1 MQAAWHQ
8 VGPGKDV
15 RSHASPLGPWTTAA
29 RGRGAQ
35 VGVSKWGLLK
45 AGVWGRRAHG
55 VLHAPGGGT
64 VPSRPG
70 DLLPP
75 SKSPSRPQ
83 ALLGVRVSGLTRR
96 VRNQQYGRTPAV
108 SA

>member
-1 MQAAWHQ
+1 M
-8 VGPGKDV
+8 
-15 RSHASPLGPWTTAA
+15 
-29 RGRGAQ
+29 
-35 VGVSKWGLLK
+35 GVSKWGLLK
-45 AGVWGRRAHG
+45 AGVWGRWAHG

-83 ALLGVRVSGLTRR
+83 ALLGVRVSWLTWR
-96 VRNQQYGRTPAV
+96 VRNQAV
-108 SA
+108 RQDSCSLHLTLKGESILPLRFHQVQSR